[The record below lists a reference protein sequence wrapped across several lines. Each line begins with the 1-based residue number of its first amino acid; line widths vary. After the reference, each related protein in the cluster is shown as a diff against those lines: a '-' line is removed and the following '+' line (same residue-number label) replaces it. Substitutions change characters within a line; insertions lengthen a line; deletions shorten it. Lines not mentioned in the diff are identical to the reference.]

1 MTYLARIVTALAVLA
16 VATPALPCSEH
27 EAKTTTASNEKPAA
41 SGKVAK
47 SGKKAKQATKPAA
60 ETQPVTASTN

>member
-1 MTYLARIVTALAVLA
+1 MRHLARIVAALAVLA

-27 EAKTTTASNEKPAA
+27 EAKTTTASNEKPAT
-41 SGKVAK
+41 SGAVAK

-60 ETQPVTASTN
+60 ETKPATASN